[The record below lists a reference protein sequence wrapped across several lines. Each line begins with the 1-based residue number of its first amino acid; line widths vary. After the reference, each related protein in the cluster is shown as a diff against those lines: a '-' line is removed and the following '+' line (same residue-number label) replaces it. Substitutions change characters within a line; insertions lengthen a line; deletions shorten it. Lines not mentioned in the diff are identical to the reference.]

1 MYHHRLK
8 IFIFISILTMS
19 LCLVRLWYLQT
30 AQVEQSRQQLARLRI
45 LPSRQL
51 PTLRGKIIDRNENIV
66 ARDEPFFYLQ
76 LNYQLTRLLDPRFW
90 QAEIQRKTAS
100 GQSPQDA
107 EDELVETYAEQ
118 TATVKKALDFCVYTA
133 GAGRDE
139 VEQTIAAI
147 NDRIWELGRFIFWR
161 RNNPG
166 IPTSEYAKV
175 KDDIPAAKIVGVDL
189 DVMHRAYSILELYD
203 RPTLMAAQIELAG
216 SNGIIIR
223 SEPKRVYPFNDVAPQ
238 IIGWVGPVQQQE
250 AEALFSDD
258 AYLRYLDGEVCG
270 KFGIEKLCEVI
281 LRGRRGEVTY
291 DREKNEISRTNAQF
305 GQDVQLTLDM
315 TLQRNIQTLLG
326 DPNAIIP
333 GFGGSGNTAAVVLD
347 AATGDVLAMVS
358 LPIFDLNQAREPNY
372 YNTLLSNPRRP
383 FINRVLE
390 ENYPPGSSVKPLILL
405 AGLEEHKITAD
416 ETISCSYTLPPE
428 SWPKCLL
435 QRKGYCHDSRWG
447 EEGQVNNGRNAIRGS
462 CNVYFSQLAN
472 RLDGAD
478 LQRWFWLFGWGTN
491 VLAPCVSQETLN
503 RLSIDGDLTVSFRQS
518 CGSILFGI
526 QKQPIVDIAEAPVIP
541 ANEKRWWGIGQGNLR
556 VTVLQ
561 VANAYAV
568 LARRGIYKPA
578 RLIIDPNDPMNEKLS
593 RRLPAHS
600 ANLDVVY
607 DGMHAVVNERGGSAY
622 DAFEDSGLK
631 RRGMT
636 IYGKTGST
644 ERPYHAW
651 FASFVTD
658 QAGRAISLAIVVE
671 GGQSGGKDAA
681 PLGREIIR
689 LCNEAGFI
697 GSKEGTN

>member
-1 MYHHRLK
+1 MYHQRLK
-8 IFIFISILTMS
+8 IFIFLSILAMS

-30 AQVEQSRQQLARLRI
+30 ALAEQSRQQLARLRI
-45 LPSRQL
+45 LPPRQL

-76 LNYQLTRLLDPRFW
+76 LNYKLTRLLDPRFW
-90 QAEIQRKTAS
+90 QASIQREIAS
-100 GQSPQDA
+100 GKNSQDA
-107 EDELVETYAEQ
+107 EAELVKDYEND
-118 TATVKKALDFCVYTA
+118 TATLKKALDFCVYTA
-133 GAGRDE
+133 GVSRDE
-139 VEQTIAAI
+139 IEQTLAAI
-147 NDRIWELGRFIFWR
+147 NDRVWDMGRFLSWR
-161 RNNPG
+161 SKNPSS
-166 IPTSEYAKV
+166 PFRVYQEQ
-175 KDDIPAAKIVGVDL
+175 KDSILPQDVLAANPRE
-189 DVMHRAYSILELYD
+189 MHLNYSVLELYD

-216 SNGIIIR
+216 VEGVAIR
-223 SEPKRVYPFNDVAPQ
+223 SEPRRVYPFNDVAPQ
-238 IIGWVGPVQQQE
+238 IIGWVGPVQRQE
-250 AEALFSDD
+250 ADTLFSDD
-258 AYLRYLDGEVCG
+258 AYLRYLDGEVSG

-315 TLQRNIQTLLG
+315 SLQRDIQTLLS

-347 AATGDVLAMVS
+347 AATGDILAMVS
-358 LPIFDLNQAREPNY
+358 LPVFDLNQAREL
-372 YNTLLSNPRRP
+372 YNTLRNDPMRPLSNRA
-383 FINRVLE
+383 IE

-416 ETISCSYTLPPE
+416 EVISCSYTLPSE

-435 QRKGYCHDSRWG
+435 QRKGYCHDSRWD
-447 EEGQVNNGRNAIRGS
+447 EDGQVNNGRNAIRGS

-478 LQRWFWLFGWGTN
+478 LQRWLWLFGWGTH
-491 VLAPCVSQETLN
+491 VLLPCVNQETLS
-503 RLSIDGDLTVSFRQS
+503 RLSIDGNLPVSFRQS
-518 CGSILFGI
+518 CGSILFGF
-526 QKQPIVDIAEAPVIP
+526 QNQPIVAIADAAVIP
-541 ANEKRWWGIGQGNLR
+541 PNEKRWWGIGQGNLR
-556 VTVLQ
+556 VTILQ
-561 VANAYAV
+561 AANAYAV
-568 LARRGIYKPA
+568 LARQGIYKPA
-578 RLIIDPNDPMNEKLS
+578 RLIIDPNDPMNEKPS
-593 RRLPAHS
+593 RRLPIHS

-631 RRGMT
+631 ERGMT

-644 ERPYHAW
+644 ERPFHAW

-658 QAGRAISLAIVVE
+658 QAGRAIALAVVVE

-697 GSKEGTN
+697 GHKIKD

>member
-8 IFIFISILTMS
+8 IFILFSILTMS
-19 LCLVRLWYLQT
+19 VCLVRLWYLQT
-30 AQVEQSRQQLARLRI
+30 AQVDQSRQQISRLRI
-45 LPSRQL
+45 LPSKQL

-107 EDELVETYAEQ
+107 EDELVETYAEE

-166 IPTSEYAKV
+166 TPTSEYAKV
-175 KDDIPAAKIVGVDL
+175 KDDIPAAKIVSVDL
-189 DVMHRAYSILELYD
+189 DVMHRSYPILELYD
-203 RPTLMAAQIELAG
+203 RPTLMAAQIELTG

-250 AEALFSDD
+250 ADTLFSDD
-258 AYLRYLDGEVCG
+258 AYLRYLDGEVSG
-270 KFGIEKLCEVI
+270 KFGIEKLCEAL

-291 DREKNEISRTNAQF
+291 DREKNEISRTEAQF

-315 TLQRNIQTLLG
+315 MLQRNIQTLLS
-326 DPNAIIP
+326 DPNTIIP
-333 GFGGSGNTAAVVLD
+333 GFGGTGDTAAVVLD
-347 AATGDVLAMVS
+347 AATGDVLAIVS
-358 LPIFDLNQAREPNY
+358 LPTFDLNQARGD
-372 YNTLLSNPRRP
+372 YNTLLKDSRRP
-383 FINRVLE
+383 LINRALE

-416 ETISCSYTLPPE
+416 EVISCSFTLPPT

-435 QRKGYCHDSRWG
+435 QWRKQYCHDARWA

-472 RLDGAD
+472 RLDGGD
-478 LQRWFWLFGWGTN
+478 LQRWLWLFGWGTN
-491 VLAPCVSQETLN
+491 VLAPCVSQETLS
-503 RLSIDGDLTVSFRQS
+503 RLSIDDDLSVSFRQS
-518 CGSILFGI
+518 PGSIIEGI
-526 QKQPIVDIAEAPVIP
+526 QKQPFADIANAEKIKP
-541 ANEKRWWGIGQGNLR
+541 NEKRWWGIGQGNLR
-556 VTVLQ
+556 ATVLQ

-568 LARRGIYKPA
+568 LARRGVYKPA
-578 RLIIDPNDPMNEKLS
+578 RLIIDPNDPMNEKPS
-593 RRLPAHS
+593 RRLPIHP

-622 DAFEDSGLK
+622 DAFESSGLTS
-631 RRGMT
+631 RGMT

-658 QAGRAISLAIVVE
+658 QAGRAIALAVIVE

-697 GSKEGTN
+697 GHKIKD